1 MMKLKLKLKMND
13 VRDLGSPREN
23 AKGQKENPKYAKSKT
38 INLCEEFALS
48 RDCLVSALSG
58 TVPSA
63 MPHA

>member
-38 INLCEEFALS
+38 IRGVVDIITVSCRLGALTP
-48 RDCLVSALSG
+48 L
-58 TVPSA
+58 
-63 MPHA
+63 